1 MHRVLRAVVGL
12 LGVLGL
18 GMGAAHAEV
27 GVTDDRVLLGQSAAF
42 TGPAAQLGIQMNAGA
57 KVYFENL
64 NRAGGVHGRKI
75 ELRIADDQYEA
86 EKAAVNTQRFI
97 EQDKVFALFGYVGTP
112 TANAALPAVTAAKVP
127 FFAPYTGAMSL
138 REPLNRQVF
147 NIRASYIDETA
158 LIVEHLVTTGTQKI
172 GVLYQNDA
180 YGKTG
185 LDGVQRALDKHHL
198 KMAGAATVERNSVDV
213 SKALAAMSTAQP
225 DAIVMVSAY
234 ASCAA
239 FVKAMKAKGY
249 TGQFY
254 NVSFVGSKALA
265 DALGAEGV
273 GVAIS
278 QVMPFPYSGTVPI
291 VREYQKA
298 MSDAGLKDFN
308 WSSLEG
314 YIAAKVFV
322 EGMRRVG
329 RDLSRDKLIQAFESM
344 SRYDMGG
351 FEVSFSPNQHN
362 GSKFVELTIIGSGG
376 RFMH

>member
-1 MHRVLRAVVGL
+1 MHRMNRAVVGL
-12 LGVLGL
+12 LVALGL
-18 GMGAAHAEV
+18 GVGQAVAET
-27 GVTDDRVLLGQSAAF
+27 GVTDDKILLGQSAAF

-57 KVYFENL
+57 KVYFESV

-86 EKAAVNTQRFI
+86 EKAAANTQRFI
-97 EQDKVFALFGYVGTP
+97 EQDKVFALFGYVGTA
-112 TANAALPAVTAAKVP
+112 TSNAALPMISTAKVP
-127 FFAPYTGAMSL
+127 FFAPLTGAMSL

-147 NIRASYIDETA
+147 NIRASYFDETA
-158 LIVEHLVTTGTQKI
+158 LIVEHLYTTGTQKI
-172 GVLYQNDA
+172 GVFYQNDA

-185 LDGVQRALDKHHL
+185 FDGVQKALNGRGL
-198 KMAGAATVERNSVDV
+198 KVAGAATVERNSVDV
-213 SKALAAMSTAQP
+213 GKAIATLSAAQP

-265 DALGAEGV
+265 DALGADGV

-278 QVMPFPYSGTVPI
+278 QVMPFPYSAAVPV

-298 MSDAGLKDFN
+298 MSDAGQKEFN

-314 YIAAKVFV
+314 YIAAKIFT
-322 EGMRRVG
+322 EGLRRAG
-329 RDLSRDKLIQAFESM
+329 RDLTRDRLTSAFESM
-344 SRYDMGG
+344 SRVDVGG
-351 FEVSFSPNQHN
+351 FEIAFSPTHHN